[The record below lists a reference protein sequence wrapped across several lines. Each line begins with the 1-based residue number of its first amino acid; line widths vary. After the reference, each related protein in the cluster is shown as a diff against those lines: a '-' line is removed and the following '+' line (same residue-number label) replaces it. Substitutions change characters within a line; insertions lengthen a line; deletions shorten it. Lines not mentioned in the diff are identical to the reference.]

1 MELLV
6 AVIKHAVIIFLMVLQ
21 LCMLVRA
28 FMSWFVSDEN
38 RLMDFLYTVTEPF
51 IVPIRA
57 LLDKLGWFSGL
68 PIDISF
74 MVAYLLISL
83 VTLLLS

>member
-83 VTLLLS
+83 LTLLLS

>member
-1 MELLV
+1 
-6 AVIKHAVIIFLMVLQ
+6 
-21 LCMLVRA
+21 
-28 FMSWFVSDEN
+28 VSDEN

-83 VTLLLS
+83 LTLLLS